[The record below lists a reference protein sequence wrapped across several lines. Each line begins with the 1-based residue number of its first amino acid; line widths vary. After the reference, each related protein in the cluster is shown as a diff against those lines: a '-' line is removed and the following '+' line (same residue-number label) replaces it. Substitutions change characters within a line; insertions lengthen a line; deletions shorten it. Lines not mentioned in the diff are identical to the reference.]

1 MAGPGTGSPP
11 GAAPPGERSARG
23 RLAEDL
29 AARYLAA
36 CGLAILDR
44 NVRLPGGELDLVARE
59 GDEIVFVEVRSRRR
73 GSRFSPEATI
83 DRAKRARLARAADAW
98 LSRREMPL
106 ARCRFDV
113 VAIVASRGGYRLRHH
128 RGAFVAG

>member
-1 MAGPGTGSPP
+1 MAAAGPGSPR
-11 GAAPPGERSARG
+11 GAAPPRERSARG
-23 RLAEDL
+23 REAEAI
-29 AARYLAA
+29 AARYLTAN
-36 CGLAILDR
+36 GLTILER

-83 DRAKRARLARAADAW
+83 DHGKRARLARVADAW
-98 LSRREMPL
+98 LSRRDMPL

-113 VAIVASRGGYRLRHH
+113 VAVVASPGGYRLRHH

>member
-1 MAGPGTGSPP
+1 MAHTGPGSSR
-11 GAAPPGERSARG
+11 GAAPPHARSARG
-23 RLAEDL
+23 REAETI

-36 CGLAILDR
+36 CGLTILEH
-44 NVRLPGGELDLVARE
+44 NVRLPGGELDLVARD

-73 GSRFSPEATI
+73 GSRYSPEATI
-83 DRAKRARLARAADAW
+83 DRGKRDRLARAADAW
-98 LSRREMPL
+98 LSRRDLPL

-113 VAIVASRGGYRLRHH
+113 VAVVASSAGYRIRHH

>member
-1 MAGPGTGSPP
+1 MAGTGTPHRP
-11 GAAPPGERSARG
+11 APPGERSARG
-23 RLAEDL
+23 RAAEAL

-36 CGLAILDR
+36 CGLTILER

-59 GDEIVFVEVRSRRR
+59 GEVIVFVEVRSRRR

-83 DRAKRARLARAADAW
+83 DASKRAHLVRAADAW
-98 LSRREMPL
+98 LSRRGLPL

-113 VAIVASRGGYRLRHH
+113 VAVVASRAGYRLRHH

>member
-1 MAGPGTGSPP
+1 MGDAGERTAR
-11 GAAPPGERSARG
+11 GAALPAERSARG
-23 RLAEDL
+23 REAEAI
-29 AARYLAA
+29 AARYLTA
-36 CGLAILDR
+36 CGLTILER
-44 NVRLPGGELDLVARE
+44 NVRVPGGELDLVARD

-83 DRAKRARLARAADAW
+83 DRPKRARLARAADTW

-113 VAIVASRGGYRLRHH
+113 VAVVASRGGYRLRHH

>member
-1 MAGPGTGSPP
+1 MADAGGRTPR
-11 GAAPPGERSARG
+11 GAAPPAERSARG
-23 RLAEDL
+23 REAEAI

-36 CGLAILDR
+36 CGLTILER
-44 NVRLPGGELDLVARE
+44 NVRVPGGELDLVARD
-59 GDEIVFVEVRSRRR
+59 GDEIVFVEVRSRRH

-98 LSRREMPL
+98 LSRRETPL

-113 VAIVASRGGYRLRHH
+113 VAVVSSRGGYRLRHH
-128 RGAFVAG
+128 RGAFVAD

>member
-1 MAGPGTGSPP
+1 MADAGHGSPR
-11 GAAPPGERSARG
+11 GAAPPRERSARG
-23 RLAEDL
+23 RVAEEL

-36 CGLAILDR
+36 CGLTVIER
-44 NVRLPGGELDLVARE
+44 NVRVPGGELDLVARE

-73 GSRFSPEATI
+73 GSRYSPEATI

-98 LSRREMPL
+98 LSRRGMPL

-113 VAIVASRGGYRLRHH
+113 VAVVASSGGYRFRHH

>member
-1 MAGPGTGSPP
+1 MAGTGPGAPH

-23 RLAEDL
+23 RLAEEL

-36 CGLAILDR
+36 SGLAILER

-73 GSRFSPEATI
+73 GSRYAPEATI
-83 DRAKRARLARAADAW
+83 DRAKRDRLARAADAW
-98 LSRREMPL
+98 LSRRDLPL

-113 VAIVASRGGYRLRHH
+113 VAVIASRGGFRLRHR